1 MRYFLAKS
9 ILNCKKRMRLLQVRS
24 DKARIALIYLFGSV
38 FGRGIKYITLFS
50 LLLTSC
56 QSPQQKAVIIIG
68 GGASG
73 TMAGIQSARMG
84 VSTLIVEE
92 TPWLGGML
100 TAAGVSAVDGN
111 YELESG
117 LWAEF
122 KQLLN
127 AHYGGPDQLKTGWV
141 SNVMFEPHTGAK
153 ILSALAAKEPN
164 LEVWHGSTLM
174 DITRVGEEWLLTI
187 DREGTKVEVAAQVVI
202 DGTELGDVAQ
212 AVGIPYE
219 MGMDARDVTG
229 EDIAPEVANDII
241 QDLTYVAVLKDYGP
255 GADKTISRPADYDPA
270 PFRCTCEG
278 QCNEQES
285 LGRALWPCDKMMEY
299 GKLPNG
305 YYMINWPLFGND
317 YYVNAIELT
326 EKERQQAFE
335 KARRFTR
342 HYIYYLQEELGYR
355 HLGIADDVFPTE
367 DGLPMIPYHRESRR
381 IKGIVT
387 FDINDLAR
395 PFDQKQAL
403 YRTGIAVGDYP
414 VDHHHHAHP
423 DFQALPDLHFYPVPS
438 YSVPLGAL
446 IPDETSHF
454 IVAEKSI
461 SVTNLVNGTTRLQP
475 VCILIGQAAG
485 SLAAL
490 SVQLNTAPEYVP
502 VRKVQQALLDHQA
515 YLLPYSDMMPES
527 RGFLAIQRIGA
538 TGILR
543 GEGKNIGW
551 RNHTH
556 FHPDSLV
563 TGEALSL
570 GLDDWPGPN
579 VDDLTAGPVAYDDLS
594 KVCVAL
600 SRNYNPKNILNTE
613 ILAQLIRE
621 HNLSFVEGQY
631 LSRRDF
637 AILLDAAVNP
647 FGVRPIDHFGNF
659 ID

>member
-1 MRYFLAKS
+1 MAKLIHMKFGTLNLCFLKGTIGL
-9 ILNCKKRMRLLQVRS
+9 IL
-24 DKARIALIYLFGSV
+24 LIILV
-38 FGRGIKYITLFS
+38 V
-50 LLLTSC
+50 SC
-56 QSPQQKAVIIIG
+56 QAKKEIDVIIVG

-73 TMAGIQSARMG
+73 TMAGIQSSRMG

-122 KQLLN
+122 KQALN
-127 AHYGGPDQLKTGWV
+127 DHYGGPDQLKTGWV
-141 SNVMFEPHTGAK
+141 SHVMFEPQTGAR
-153 ILSALAAKEPN
+153 ILSEMTEKEQS
-164 LEVWHGSTLM
+164 LEVWYESKMTSISKSG
-174 DITRVGEEWLLTI
+174 DKWRLTI
-187 DREGTKVEVAAQVVI
+187 NRQGQTMEVVAQVVI
-202 DGTELGDVAQ
+202 DGTELGDVAK

-219 MGMDARDVTG
+219 IGMDAREVTG
-229 EDIAPEVANDII
+229 EDIAPKEANEII
-241 QDLTYVAVLKDYGP
+241 QDLTYVAILKDYGP
-255 GADKTISRPADYDPA
+255 GVDKTIPKPGDYDPSA
-270 PFRCTCEG
+270 FRCTCAGTCDE
-278 QCNEQES
+278 EES
-285 LGRALWPCDKMMEY
+285 FGRALWPCDKMMEY

-326 EKERQQAFE
+326 NDDRKQAF
-335 KARRFTR
+335 KRARQFTLQ
-342 HYIYYLQEELGYR
+342 YIYYLQEELGYR

-381 IKGIVT
+381 IQGLVT

-395 PFDQKQAL
+395 PFEQNQSL

-423 DFQALPDLHFYPVPS
+423 DFQSLPDLHFYPVPS
-438 YSVPLGAL
+438 YSIPLGSL
-446 IPDETSHF
+446 IPESTSDF
-454 IVAEKSI
+454 IVTEKSI

-490 SVQLNTAPEYVP
+490 SILQNNEPKDVP
-502 VRKVQQALLDHQA
+502 VRMVQQALLAHGA
-515 YLLPYSDMMPES
+515 YLLPYSDLTPKS
-527 RGFLAIQRIGA
+527 KGFEAIQRIGA

-563 TGEALSL
+563 TGEALRL
-570 GLDDWPGPN
+570 GLQDWIKLGTY
-579 VDDLTAGPVAYDDLS
+579 DLNDGPVPMNELS
-594 KVCVAL
+594 DICMELIKK
-600 SRNYNPKNILNTE
+600 YNPEQEPTKQTLSGVMASQNL
-613 ILAQLIRE
+613 QLVQGR
-621 HNLSFVEGQY
+621 Y

-637 AILLDAAVNP
+637 AILLDEAVDA
-647 FGVRPIDHFGNF
+647 FARRDIDHFGNF

>member
-1 MRYFLAKS
+1 MSQLNPMKSS
-9 ILNCKKRMRLLQVRS
+9 ILNCSFQIGLMLL
-24 DKARIALIYLFGSV
+24 
-38 FGRGIKYITLFS
+38 ITLFS
-50 LLLTSC
+50 SC
-56 QSPQQKAVIIIG
+56 QSKQQIDVIIIG

-73 TMAGIQSARMG
+73 TMAGIQSSRMG

-100 TAAGVSAVDGN
+100 TAAGVSAADGN

-117 LWAEF
+117 LWAEY
-122 KQLLN
+122 KQALN
-127 AHYGGPDQLKTGWV
+127 DHYGGPEKLKTGWV
-141 SNVMFEPHTGAK
+141 SNVLYEPQIGAR
-153 ILSALAAKEPN
+153 ILSEMARQEKDLT
-164 LEVWHGSTLM
+164 VWYESRLTSISRIG
-174 DITRVGEEWLLTI
+174 DKWKLTI
-187 DREGTKVEVAAQVVI
+187 DRQGESFELEAQIVI
-202 DGTELGDVAQ
+202 DGTELGDVAK

-219 MGMDARDVTG
+219 IGMDARDVTG
-229 EDIAPEVANDII
+229 EDIAPEAANDII

-255 GADKTISRPADYDPA
+255 EADKMIPRPGNYDPT

-278 QCNEQES
+278 KCDEEES

-326 EKERQQAFE
+326 DDDRREAFYRA
-335 KARRFTR
+335 KQFTLQ
-342 HYIYYLQEELGYR
+342 YIYYLQEELGYR

-367 DGLPMIPYHRESRR
+367 DGLPLIPYHRESRR
-381 IKGIVT
+381 VKGLVT

-395 PFDQKQAL
+395 PFDQSQAL

-423 DFQALPDLHFYPVPS
+423 DFQNLPDLHFYPVPS
-438 YSVPLGAL
+438 YSVPLGSL
-446 IPDETSHF
+446 IPENTPNF

-490 SVQLNTAPEYVP
+490 SILQQKQPKEIP
-502 VRKVQQALLDHQA
+502 VRKVQQALMDHEA
-515 YLLPYSDMMPES
+515 YLLPYSDLTPDS
-527 RGFLAIQRIGA
+527 KGFKAIQRIGA

-563 TGEALSL
+563 TAKALQIGL
-570 GLDDWPGPN
+570 RDWLDLDDYDWHE
-579 VDDLTAGPVAYDDLS
+579 GPVPFEELTGICLELINKYNPEQES
-594 KVCVAL
+594 GEQTL
-600 SRNYNPKNILNTE
+600 SRVMQ
-613 ILAQLIRE
+613 AQ
-621 HNLSFVEGQY
+621 NLLLVQGKY
-631 LSRRDF
+631 LRRRDF
-637 AILLDAAVNP
+637 AILLDETVNP
-647 FGVRPIDHFGNF
+647 FDRRDIDHYGNF